1 MLSDHLAVTFQYFLH
16 NISIPTL
23 CQDLWPHSPHSAH
36 RQLIYICF
44 ISLFILKPYNSNILL
59 SSLPEYVLQESSHS

>member
-23 CQDLWPHSPHSAH
+23 CQDLWPHSPHTAH

-44 ISLFILKPYNSNILL
+44 ISLPHNSSILL
-59 SSLPEYVLQESSHS
+59 SLLPEYVLQESSHS